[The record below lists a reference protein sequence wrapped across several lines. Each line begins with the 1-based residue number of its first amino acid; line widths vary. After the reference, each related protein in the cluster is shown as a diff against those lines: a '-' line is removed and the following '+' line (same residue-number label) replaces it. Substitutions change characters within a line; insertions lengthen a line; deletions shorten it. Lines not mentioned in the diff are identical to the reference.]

1 MHHLKKVDFFW
12 INRDQ
17 KSFEW
22 FLTLLNQMET
32 EQAQEELTVSEGKG
46 KRFMDIHMYFTQ
58 ALQKTDM
65 RAVGLQVALDL
76 LYKKVCLKGSKIISM
91 LSFLFLFLLRLTI
104 RPFLGLESS
113 KEPFQ
118 CKMGSFTTKNAIK

>member
-1 MHHLKKVDFFW
+1 MLDLSCAQVKRQCPRCDLKWNEDLAATDAVHHLKKVDFFW

-76 LYKKVCLKGSKIISM
+76 LYKKVCFKGSKVDYYFWVFCSH
-91 LSFLFLFLLRLTI
+91 
-104 RPFLGLESS
+104 
-113 KEPFQ
+113 
-118 CKMGSFTTKNAIK
+118 

>member
-76 LYKKVCLKGSKIISM
+76 LYKKVCLKGSKVGFYFC
-91 LSFLFLFLLRLTI
+91 FLFTLCSGLGRYYKEHFQYQMGLLWKGGI
-104 RPFLGLESS
+104 Y
-113 KEPFQ
+113 
-118 CKMGSFTTKNAIK
+118 M